1 MSVNEGLWIRQ
12 QKAWAVHYLARRFQI
27 FRHLQAVY
35 RNEEKI
41 ISTRVSKVFS
51 DSKNSDVMSE
61 LTDWWSRLWQGLL
74 FVLCSALVL
83 SERRCYRGT
92 PDSQWDVT
100 SYQRGCTE
108 WVLQNYPQ
116 ASRLLFIYKKQSKTT
131 TNNPSSLIRWSKM
144 PAMDQIARK
153 LSSLGGEPILW
164 GIRLNTLAAMHLR
177 YPIPE

>member
-12 QKAWAVHYLARRFQI
+12 QKARAVHYLAHRFQI

-100 SYQRGCTE
+100 SYQRGYTE
-108 WVLQNYPQ
+108 LVLQNYPQ
-116 ASRLLFIYKKQSKTT
+116 ASQLLFIYKKQSKAT
-131 TNNPSSLIRWSKM
+131 TNNALLSFGGANAGYGPSCL
-144 PAMDQIARK
+144 
-153 LSSLGGEPILW
+153 
-164 GIRLNTLAAMHLR
+164 
-177 YPIPE
+177 